1 MINDILK
8 MAARYNIQ
16 EDDRISK
23 ELERLKNAGGSTA
36 MVTFYRYLRSR
47 TKEYEEIIEK
57 EVELRSNKKL
67 KGLLKKYGPFIIL
80 FVSIQGILVLIFISL
95 ILKIKGMM

>member
-1 MINDILK
+1 MIMINDILK

-57 EVELRSNKKL
+57 EVELQSNKKVE
-67 KGLLKKYGPFIIL
+67 GFIKKIWPIYNIICIHSRYL
-80 FVSIQGILVLIFISL
+80 GVDFY
-95 ILKIKGMM
+95 

>member
-1 MINDILK
+1 MIKDILE

-23 ELERLKNAGGSTA
+23 DLERLKNAGGSTA

-47 TKEYEEIIEK
+47 TKKYEEIIEK

-67 KGLLKKYGPFIIL
+67 ESLLKKYGPFIIF
-80 FVSIQGILVLIFISL
+80 FVSLQGIHS
-95 ILKIKGMM
+95 K